1 MLNPLQ
7 DNPFLQVEFIQ
18 KVVTDIVI
26 SNPQYTVIDTI
37 IPDRDQDP
45 SLGTTIQWDVD
56 VYDDGGMTPAVDV
69 GAESPILQGGGARQL
84 RFSPPH
90 FREKVT
96 LDGTDILNLRQL
108 GTINQQRNMAELVMK
123 WTARLKRRL
132 DNRRLWYKWQAVQ
145 STAPLALEGVGTNQN
160 FDYSSV
166 GYHTGIGGASWDAI
180 GATILDDII
189 DFISEFREA
198 ATIPN
203 AMYFGTTILNALLT
217 DATTPPAAGVP
228 SIGGMIQSQI
238 GYDVNPNNI
247 FNPMPGQEGII
258 TFMEKLFAGIRFV
271 YNPFGPVVT
280 LKTLSVGAVGAGPT
294 SFACA
299 GNYQLFTIG
308 DTVTLAYPDGTKFTC
323 IVTALTAATGLVTL
337 SHVLPFTVA
346 VPKGSIIRKRYEF
359 IDSDK
364 VVLFA
369 DMPSGQEGGQVQAE
383 YVSVANVHVDSGF
396 DNPRSGV
403 GIRLIR
409 HFDDDPPRAEIIG
422 SQSAGLVVYY
432 DEGPWAAHS
441 VIF

>member
-56 VYDDGGMTPAVDV
+56 VYDDGGMTPAVDI

-280 LKTLSVGAVGAGPT
+280 LKTLKAAPTGAGPT

-299 GNYQLFTIG
+299 GNYQLFALG
-308 DTVTLAYPDGTKFTC
+308 DAVTLAYPDGTKFPC
-323 IVTALTAATGLVTL
+323 IVTALTPATGLVTL

-346 VPKGSIIRKRYEF
+346 VPKGAIIRKRYEF

-396 DNPRSGV
+396 DNPQSGV